1 MSELTKPE
9 EMVKHYL
16 EEQIKK
22 DEALKTLYIPSKIK
36 DCYKYITEQARKQA
50 QSNSAWIDDAIVY
63 KWARD
68 YFLEELPKNA
78 DKKDL
83 EEVIEINSE
92 EAVPEPKQ
100 KEPEFVEKNGIKYD
114 KDGNALLFDF

>member
-16 EEQIKK
+16 EEQIKR

-78 DKKDL
+78 TKEDM
-83 EEVIEINSE
+83 EEVAENIP
-92 EAVPEPKQ
+92 APEPEK
-100 KEPEFVEKNGIKYD
+100 KEPEFVEINGTKYD
-114 KDGNALLFDF
+114 KDGNGLLFDL

>member
-22 DEALKTLYIPSKIK
+22 DEALRTLYIPSKIK

-50 QSNSAWIDDAIVY
+50 HNNTAWIDDAIVY

-78 DKKDL
+78 TKEDV
-83 EEVIEINSE
+83 EEVIET
-92 EAVPEPKQ
+92 APEPEK
-100 KEPEFVEKNGIKYD
+100 KEPEFVEKNGTKYD
-114 KDGNALLFDF
+114 KYGNALLFDF